1 MLVLQTERLST
12 LRLREWA
19 QALPQ
24 GLLVGLGDPS
34 EIRIARRELADC
46 ENILFAS
53 GSREEIP
60 WRDGFFTV
68 IFDTE
73 GEAETP
79 DGTPDVTPAVTQEVT
94 PQVTKDMRRVLHPS
108 GRIYSIQP

>member
-1 MLVLQTERLST
+1 MTHSLHPDDRVLVLQTERHSA

-24 GLLVGLGDPS
+24 GVLVGIGDQS
-34 EIRIARRELADC
+34 AIRAARRDLAEC
-46 ENILFAS
+46 ENALFAS
-53 GSREEIP
+53 GSRQEIP
-60 WRDGFFTV
+60 WQAGFFTV

-73 GEAETP
+73 GGAETP
-79 DGTPDVTPAVTQEVT
+79 E
-94 PQVTKDMRRVLHPS
+94 MRRVLHPS

>member
-1 MLVLQTERLST
+1 MTPQLSPDDRVLVLHTGCHSAQC
-12 LRLREWA
+12 LREWA
-19 QALPQ
+19 KALQQ

-34 EIRIARRELADC
+34 AIRNARRDLADC
-46 ENILFAS
+46 ENTLFAP

-60 WRDGFFTV
+60 WRDSFFTV

-73 GEAETP
+73 SV
-79 DGTPDVTPAVTQEVT
+79 DGTPEA
-94 PQVTKDMRRVLHPS
+94 TKEMLRVLHPS

>member
-1 MLVLQTERLST
+1 MTYQLSPDDRVLVLQTGCHSAQ
-12 LRLREWA
+12 RLRAWA

-24 GLLVGLGDPS
+24 GLLVGLGYQS
-34 EIRIARRELADC
+34 AIRKARRELADC
-46 ENILFAS
+46 ENTLFAP
-53 GSREEIP
+53 GSRDEIP

-73 GEAETP
+73 GGA
-79 DGTPDVTPAVTQEVT
+79 GTPDA
-94 PQVTKDMRRVLHPS
+94 TKDMLRVLHPS

>member
-1 MLVLQTERLST
+1 MTHRLSPDDRVLVLQTGRHSA

-34 EIRIARRELADC
+34 VIRNARRDLADC
-46 ENILFAS
+46 ENTLFAP

-68 IFDTE
+68 IFDTQSA
-73 GEAETP
+73 GGTP
-79 DGTPDVTPAVTQEVT
+79 DGAPDA
-94 PQVTKDMRRVLHPS
+94 TKDMLRVLHPS